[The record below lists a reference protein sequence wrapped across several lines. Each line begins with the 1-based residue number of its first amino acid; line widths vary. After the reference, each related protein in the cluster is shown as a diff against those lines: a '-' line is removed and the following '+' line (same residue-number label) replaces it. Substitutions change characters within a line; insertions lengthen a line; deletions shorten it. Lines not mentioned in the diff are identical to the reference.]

1 MPLTDVIVRKAEAR
15 SASYKLPDGR
25 GLYLLV
31 MPNGHKYWRM
41 RYSWRGKENT
51 LAFGVYPD
59 VSLKMA
65 RMKRDEARL
74 TLAQGLNPKTGRAS
88 GRLFEDVAREWFAK
102 NIQAVRSEGHAQT
115 VLSRLE
121 HLIFPSLGH
130 RPAGEIT
137 AQDILNMLR
146 PLEARGVLE
155 TAHRVLQICGQVLRY
170 AVARGEAER
179 DPTADLRGALP
190 PKKPKHHA
198 SLTDTAEVAGLV
210 RAIESFTG
218 GKVVHCALRFSL
230 LTFARPGEIRHA
242 EWSEVDLDAE
252 EWRIPAEKMKKRRP
266 HIVPLSRQAAE
277 VLVEMRGVSGH
288 GRYVFPSLRNLAR
301 GDRPMS
307 ENTIAAALR
316 RMGYEKEQMS
326 AHGFRSLASTL
337 LHENDWPSDVI
348 ERQLAHVEG
357 NAVRAAYN
365 HAEYLPERRRM
376 MQWWADYLDELTKK

>member
-1 MPLTDVIVRKAEAR
+1 MPLTDVIVRRAEAR

-31 MPNGHKYWRM
+31 MPNGRKYWRM

-65 RMKRDEARL
+65 RVKRDEARL
-74 TLAQGLNPKTGRAS
+74 ALAQGLNPKTGRAS

-102 NIQAVRSEGHAQT
+102 NIQAVRSKGHAQT

-121 HLIFPSLGH
+121 RLIFPSLGH
-130 RPAGEIT
+130 RPAGDIT
-137 AQDILNMLR
+137 AQDLLDTLR

-337 LHENDWPSDVI
+337 LHENGFPPDAI
-348 ERQLAHVEG
+348 ERQLAHVEA
-357 NAVRAAYN
+357 NTVKAAYN
-365 HAEYLPERRRM
+365 YAEYLPERRRM
-376 MQWWADYLDELTKK
+376 MQWWADYLDELAQK